1 MIVILVH
8 KKGIKLSL
16 LGNATQSRILGREK
30 HETNDMTPFRL
41 YIPHYRLPFQHFHQK
56 NTDVK
61 SCTHR
66 VKNPTMSQTVGKSAL
81 LNFVR
86 RPACSTY
93 MFPINKQIRHSITE
107 ADSFNLA

>member
-1 MIVILVH
+1 MLVH

-93 MFPINKQIRHSITE
+93 MFPFFQTTWQSFTTAST
-107 ADSFNLA
+107 ADSTG

>member
-56 NTDVK
+56 NTDAK
-61 SCTHR
+61 LCTRR

-81 LNFVR
+81 LKI
-86 RPACSTY
+86 C
-93 MFPINKQIRHSITE
+93 
-107 ADSFNLA
+107 